1 MQTVVVIPSRYG
13 SSRFPGKPL
22 EAVHGRTLIERVH
35 SIAVAARGVDLVLV
49 ATDDDR
55 IAEHVR
61 SFGGKAVMTSESC
74 RNGSE
79 RVFQALSEAG
89 LKPEIVINLQGDA
102 VLTPPWVV
110 AAVVETLQDDSSVD
124 VATPCVRLTWEEYD
138 AHRARRVRGIVGG
151 TTVVRS
157 RRGDALYFSKELLP
171 VVRVEDRG
179 APCPV
184 FRHIGLYGYRYSA
197 LARYLE
203 LTPTELEACEGLE
216 QLRLLEHGIPIRCV
230 EVSYRGRSHAS
241 IDNPEDVTKVEGI
254 IDHEGEF

>member
-1 MQTVVVIPSRYG
+1 MRTAVVIPSRFG

-22 EAVHGRTLIERVH
+22 ALIRGRTLIERVH
-35 SIAVAARGVDLVLV
+35 SIAAAAAGVDLVLV

-61 SFGGKAVMTSESC
+61 SFGGKAVMTSEAC

-79 RVFQALSEAG
+79 RVFEALGEAG
-89 LKPEIVINLQGDA
+89 LTPEIVINLQGDA

-110 AAVVETLQDDSSVD
+110 AAVVEALQSESSVD

-138 AHRARRVRGIVGG
+138 AHRARRQRGVVGG

-157 RRGDALYFSKELLP
+157 RSGDALYFSKEVLP
-171 VVRVEDRG
+171 VVRVEDRD

-184 FRHIGLYGYRYSA
+184 FRHIGLYGYRYPA

-203 LTPTELEACEGLE
+203 LAPTELEACEGLE
-216 QLRLLEHGIPIRCV
+216 QLRLLEHGMPIRCV
-230 EVSYRGRSHAS
+230 EVFYRGRSHAS
-241 IDNPEDVTKVEGI
+241 IDNPEDVAKVEAI
-254 IDHEGEF
+254 LAHDGEF